1 MNRELGIEG
10 PSRGNSVSRSCRWYY
25 FSRLWG
31 AHYRHT
37 TKDSQSYPSY
47 SNAEPRSERYLSRQ
61 KGGPLQADDRHNSQI
76 LVCCIMTD
84 LIDLAIIQVRNSVLV
99 IFSPSQKRPLRTEL
113 DARRIEDV
121 LCPVVENEKSDR
133 VQTIVVST
141 RIELPFLACRDG
153 AALRYKQ
160 IRSALYKIVFE

>member
-1 MNRELGIEG
+1 M
-10 PSRGNSVSRSCRWYY
+10 
-25 FSRLWG
+25 
-31 AHYRHT
+31 
-37 TKDSQSYPSY
+37 
-47 SNAEPRSERYLSRQ
+47 
-61 KGGPLQADDRHNSQI
+61 
-76 LVCCIMTD
+76 
-84 LIDLAIIQVRNSVLV
+84 LV

-153 AALRYKQ
+153 AALRYKH